1 MATPTSKENMKI
13 LVAIANH
20 GTKNLKYLQVL
31 LAEYQ
36 RMSFHVDIVILS
48 NEPKELG
55 ANVEVLVGLP
65 AKNPWSLPFAH
76 KSLFAQRI
84 KDYDLFIYSEDDT
97 LITEKNIRAFMDA
110 VAILPDNQIGGFL
123 RYETGSDGNRYISS
137 AHGRFHWRP
146 ESAQQVGTDTFAQF
160 TNDHSACY
168 ILTRKQLERAIASGG
183 FLRAPYEAEYDMLCS
198 AATDPYTRCGFT
210 KVINISRLED
220 FLLPHLPNKYIGV
233 MGTKY
238 PAFFSQVE
246 LLKQIAAGSR
256 PAVRALPA
264 LQPPLTPPWL
274 KSYYEPCSHELIS
287 LVPKDARTILSIATG
302 SGATECELARL
313 GFDVT
318 AIPLDSVICA
328 AAESGGVKMAHCEF
342 MQASEKLQ
350 DKRFDCVL
358 IQNLLYLH
366 EDPAV
371 LVARCSSFLTEAGHL
386 LISEPNFGNLQT
398 YVGRLLRGKRYR
410 GLGCFNE
417 NRVTPVTESQLRRWL
432 NSAGFVLSRVV
443 RSTEEEASPKGKVL
457 RILPLRFSATAI
469 TVLAQRR
476 SQDCL

>member
-1 MATPTSKENMKI
+1 MKI

-31 LAEYQ
+31 LVEYQ
-36 RMSFHVDIVILS
+36 RMSFLVDIVILS

-76 KSLFAQRI
+76 KPLFAQRI
-84 KDYDLFIYSEDDT
+84 RDYDLFIYSEDDT

-110 VAILPDNQIGGFL
+110 VGILPDNQIAGFL
-123 RYETGSDGNRYISS
+123 RYETAPDGSRHISS
-137 AHGRFHWRP
+137 AHGRFHWRS
-146 ESAQQVGTDTFAQF
+146 ESVQQIAGNAFAQF
-160 TNDHSACY
+160 TNAHSACY
-168 ILTRKQLERAIASGG
+168 ILTRNQLDRAIASGG

-238 PAFFSQVE
+238 PFFLGQVE
-246 LLKQIAAGSR
+246 SLKQIAAGNR
-256 PAVRALPA
+256 PAVCALPE

-287 LVPKDARTILSIATG
+287 LVPKGARSILSIATG
-302 SGATECELARL
+302 AGATECELVRL

-328 AAESGGVKMAHCEF
+328 SAESKGVKMVHCEL
-342 MQASEKLQ
+342 MQAAEKIG

-358 IQNLLYLH
+358 IRNLLYLH

-371 LVARCSSFLTEAGHL
+371 LITRCSSFLTEAGHL
-386 LISEPNFGNLQT
+386 LISEPNFGNIQT
-398 YVGRLLRGKRYR
+398 YVGRLLRKKRYR
-410 GLGCFNE
+410 GLGRFNE

-432 NSAGFVLSRVV
+432 KSAGLVLSRVI
-443 RSTEEEASPKGKVL
+443 RSAEEAVLPREKVL
-457 RILPLRFSATAI
+457 RLLPLRLSATAI
-469 TVLAQRR
+469 SVLAKRR
-476 SQDCL
+476 S